1 MQIYKLQVKVDD
13 HVGDIFSLPC
23 VSSVIKDEA
32 TGTPMYQLKYVKD
45 EATGMLRNYA
55 LPGDTLAQT
64 IQGYW
69 YVIRQ
74 KD

>member
-1 MQIYKLQVKVDD
+1 
-13 HVGDIFSLPC
+13 
-23 VSSVIKDEA
+23 
-32 TGTPMYQLKYVKD
+32 MYQLKYVKD

>member
-23 VSSVIKDEA
+23 VSCVIKDEA
-32 TGTPMYQLKYVKD
+32 TGAPMYQLKYVKD

>member
-23 VSSVIKDEA
+23 VYGVIKDES

>member
-1 MQIYKLQVKVDD
+1 
-13 HVGDIFSLPC
+13 
-23 VSSVIKDEA
+23 
-32 TGTPMYQLKYVKD
+32 MYQLKYVKD
-45 EATGMLRNYA
+45 GATGMLRNFA